1 MKERQSILN
10 AKVVKEVRT
19 TMKDLES
26 KVATANNISKTS
38 VHSGNDARLKSK
50 TLVYS
55 KEITRLEKK
64 IQECIR

>member
-1 MKERQSILN
+1 
-10 AKVVKEVRT
+10 
-19 TMKDLES
+19 MKDLES

-55 KEITRLEKK
+55 KEITMLEKK
-64 IQECIR
+64 YKNAYDKRHHVPPELSPFFVGRTKE